1 MRDTE
6 VQIPPHP
13 ASLNLNFSF
22 LRLCIFS
29 NVTVKNIHED
39 AVPIASSH
47 LNGYYFK
54 MTMRRVCVKVSVL
67 SV

>member
-1 MRDTE
+1 MQDTE

-29 NVTVKNIHED
+29 NVTVKNIHENE
-39 AVPIASSH
+39 VPIAP
-47 LNGYYFK
+47 L
-54 MTMRRVCVKVSVL
+54 T
-67 SV
+67 